1 MLPYL
6 IWDISKSDIACN
18 TTTLRENELN
28 RIIQKFWLFPVQNIK
43 VKSEIKMTK
52 WQKKMRICKCFYKLG
67 FYAVV
72 LCAAITDHCCSTLIW
87 YLIPDHTQ
95 YMNSLHPDN
104 EISAQYI
111 YSLFFHMSVISAF
124 IWNTMHTLSSAGW
137 NGKRYSILTVSKKKH
152 WGHAPSGILREP
164 EGSMLMAAS
173 GWWLVLLIQSPS
185 KITDYDVFLNVGIS
199 ACASHKH
206 S

>member
-1 MLPYL
+1 MKL
-6 IWDISKSDIACN
+6 
-18 TTTLRENELN
+18 
-28 RIIQKFWLFPVQNIK
+28 
-43 VKSEIKMTK
+43 K
-52 WQKKMRICKCFYKLG
+52 WQNDKKKRICKCFYKLG

-152 WGHAPSGILREP
+152 WGHAPLGILREP

>member
-1 MLPYL
+1 
-6 IWDISKSDIACN
+6 
-18 TTTLRENELN
+18 
-28 RIIQKFWLFPVQNIK
+28 
-43 VKSEIKMTK
+43 MTK
-52 WQKKMRICKCFYKLG
+52 KKRICKCFYKLG

-124 IWNTMHTLSSAGW
+124 IWNTMHTLSSAG
-137 NGKRYSILTVSKKKH
+137 
-152 WGHAPSGILREP
+152 
-164 EGSMLMAAS
+164 
-173 GWWLVLLIQSPS
+173 
-185 KITDYDVFLNVGIS
+185 
-199 ACASHKH
+199 
-206 S
+206 